1 MQRTQG
7 ATYLWMGRSHI
18 HSRGRV
24 VFFVALYC
32 CDAVHIDAGKVCCN
46 CNLGHGSH
54 ITYSVVDDLGI
65 PCLVRRARHSPSLVL
80 FIIIVDLH
88 RRKVPW
94 FWKNLLILSRATT
107 WALIRKQLL
116 VVSNPEKIRNAESF
130 LDVLHTE
137 KQKRE
142 HFLSPVLYSVTVQVK
157 AKVHI
162 LVIVRMLPVYSIL
175 KSMLGVS
182 STSVHRA
189 LRVLQYWWSTYC
201 ECEQYWRARYCEY
214 WEYKQYWT
222 PSTGST
228 RSTNIR
234 NSWITQEDQEYWT
247 REYGEYSQYFLPKYC
262 HCCGVV
268 R

>member
-1 MQRTQG
+1 MDHPSLGIFRSFFIVLAYFFKPQCSIFSGLLCSRNDMQRTQG

-107 WALIRKQLL
+107 
-116 VVSNPEKIRNAESF
+116 
-130 LDVLHTE
+130 
-137 KQKRE
+137 
-142 HFLSPVLYSVTVQVK
+142 
-157 AKVHI
+157 
-162 LVIVRMLPVYSIL
+162 
-175 KSMLGVS
+175 
-182 STSVHRA
+182 
-189 LRVLQYWWSTYC
+189 
-201 ECEQYWRARYCEY
+201 
-214 WEYKQYWT
+214 
-222 PSTGST
+222 
-228 RSTNIR
+228 
-234 NSWITQEDQEYWT
+234 
-247 REYGEYSQYFLPKYC
+247 
-262 HCCGVV
+262 
-268 R
+268 